1 MKNTLPYHLSNPGF
15 TMMEVLVTIVVL
27 SIGLLGLANM
37 QSRSIQYSQH
47 AYYHGIAAQQARD
60 MADRMRSNIQGVLAG
75 FYDNINGIP
84 AAAPVCFDPNANCT
98 TVEIS
103 QFDALQWNNAN
114 ANILPQGTGTV
125 TVGATPSLFNIQVS
139 WQTSEGA
146 KTYSMRFQP

>member
-1 MKNTLPYHLSNPGF
+1 MKQTISYRHSNSGF
-15 TMMEVLVTIVVL
+15 TMMEVLVTIIVM
-27 SIGLLGLANM
+27 SIGLLGLASM

-84 AAAPVCFDPNANCT
+84 VAPVCFDPNANCT
-98 TVEIS
+98 TLGIS
-103 QFDALQWNNAN
+103 QFDAFQWNSAN
-114 ANILPQGTGTV
+114 ANVLPQGTGTV
-125 TVGATPSLFNIQVS
+125 TVGVTPSIFNIQVS
-139 WQTSEGA
+139 WQTADGT